1 MKFVRESPV
10 RNFESEG
17 IWVFGDHRN
26 YFQDRMT
33 LQLISRA
40 KELAAEMN
48 TYVGVVLLGFAVDE
62 YILEYS
68 AHGADKIF
76 LVEDERLERYS
87 SELYASIIADMAR
100 EFKPEIFL
108 VSGSDFGR
116 ELAPRVAVK
125 LATGVSADCVALA
138 LDEEGK
144 LVQVSPAFDG
154 KALAEIITDRT
165 FPQIAT
171 VRPGVFSERPHDY
184 RGEAELVRIG
194 VDCSTYRDRVVI
206 VSSERIEMCSFD
218 LEHASSVVCVGK
230 GMSRKDQLKKAH
242 ELAQLLRAEI
252 GCTRP
257 LVEEGKMEHD
267 RLVGQTG
274 RTIKPELL
282 VVLGASGAV
291 QFTAAI
297 KRSRCVLAVNRDPG
311 AAIFQYCDIGVV
323 GDAQSF
329 VARLIKELKGG
340 TA

>member
-1 MKFVRESPV
+1 M

-33 LQLISRA
+33 LQLIARA

-48 TYVGVVLLGFAVDE
+48 TYVGVVLLGYALDE

-116 ELAPRVAVK
+116 ELAPRVAAK
-125 LATGVSADCVALA
+125 LSTGVSADCVALA
-138 LDEEGK
+138 LDEEGN

-171 VRPGVFSERPHDY
+171 VRPGVFTERPHNY
-184 RGEAELVRIG
+184 HGEAELVRIG
-194 VDCSTYRDRVVI
+194 IDFSKYRDRVTI
-206 VSSERIEMCSFD
+206 RASKRIEKCSSD
-218 LEHASSVVCVGK
+218 LEHASTVVCVGK
-230 GMSRKDQLKKAH
+230 GMSKKDQLKKAH
-242 ELAQLLRAEI
+242 ELAGLLHAEI

-257 LVEEGKMEHD
+257 LVEEGRMDHD

-274 RTIKPELL
+274 KTIKPELL
-282 VVLGASGAV
+282 LVLGASGAV

-297 KRSRCVLAVNRDPG
+297 RRSKCVVAVNRDPG
-311 AAIFQYCDIGVV
+311 AAIFQHCDIGIV
-323 GDAQSF
+323 GDASSF
-329 VARLIKELKGG
+329 VARLMKELKGG
-340 TA
+340 TS